1 MAKGTKEKEQV
12 TQEDIIKKFTE
23 APLPIPTEEVKEE
36 ITDTVVL
43 SNKRKLKLAPT
54 KLRYFKTG
62 DYGMYK
68 LIEQIGVAD
77 ILGYSDG
84 FDIICKFLSAVFDKP
99 YKIED
104 VKDEN
109 GEYTARSKKI
119 LSQILRNISNRAWR
133 NQLCLLL
140 TTSSMKNLDYHLKH
154 QNIASNFVQN

>member
-12 TQEDIIKKFTE
+12 THEDIIKKFTE

-109 GEYTARSKKI
+109 GEYT
-119 LSQILRNISNRAWR
+119 QINKYDEYIVTLVDEELNIKDLESVVKCSLFVNGIK
-133 NQLCLLL
+133 
-140 TTSSMKNLDYHLKH
+140 SE
-154 QNIASNFVQN
+154 NF

>member
-109 GEYTARSKKI
+109 GEYTQVNKYDEYI
-119 LSQILRNISNRAWR
+119 VTLVDEELNIKDLESVVKCSLFVNGIK
-133 NQLCLLL
+133 
-140 TTSSMKNLDYHLKH
+140 SE
-154 QNIASNFVQN
+154 NF

>member
-109 GEYTARSKKI
+109 GEYT
-119 LSQILRNISNRAWR
+119 QINKYDEYIVTLVDEELNIKDLESVVKCSLFVNGIK
-133 NQLCLLL
+133 
-140 TTSSMKNLDYHLKH
+140 SE
-154 QNIASNFVQN
+154 NF

>member
-1 MAKGTKEKEQV
+1 MAKGTKEKQQA
-12 TQEDIIKKFTE
+12 TQEDIIKKFSE
-23 APLPIPTEEVKEE
+23 APISLPTEEPKEE
-36 ITDTVVL
+36 MTDTIVI

-109 GEYTARSKKI
+109 GEYTQVNKYDEYI
-119 LSQILRNISNRAWR
+119 VTLVDEELNIKDLESVVKCSLFVNGIK
-133 NQLCLLL
+133 
-140 TTSSMKNLDYHLKH
+140 SE
-154 QNIASNFVQN
+154 NF